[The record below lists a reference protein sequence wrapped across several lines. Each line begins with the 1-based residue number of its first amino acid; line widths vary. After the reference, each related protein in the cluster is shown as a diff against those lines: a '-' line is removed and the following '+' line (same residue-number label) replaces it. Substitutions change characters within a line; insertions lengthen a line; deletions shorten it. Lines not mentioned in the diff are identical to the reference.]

1 MSDAQST
8 PSTAREV
15 VLDLPGMC
23 CPMPVLKAKKALSGM
38 APGALLE
45 VRSSDPHSHPD
56 LAEFCRQTG
65 HVLVGQVQL
74 AEGNTRW
81 ISRIARKAE

>member
-1 MSDAQST
+1 MRADAPGKS
-8 PSTAREV
+8 PEV
-15 VLDLPGMC
+15 VLDLPGLE

-45 VRSSDPHSHPD
+45 VRSTDPHSHPD

-65 HVLVGQVQL
+65 HVLLSQTTSGS
-74 AEGNTRW
+74 GNEAVW
-81 ISRIARKAE
+81 ISQIERKPE